1 MLHLL
6 FNTPSA
12 FRVSSWLSQLGETAF
27 GPSKMT
33 PKNKRLRPFLS
44 RQGLPLAGRQLSVI
58 FSYYVHSKKGSGRS
72 LVKSKEVLTCS
83 VWAVVRVIRPCFLR
97 GAQNILYVFVAAEI
111 PKASTRPIL
120 VSTLELPRLLQYL
133 RGMMRYAWLIISEQ
147 SLASCGSHGP
157 LCPKLIQCMGE
168 HQKNWW
174 MDVNGCSSP

>member
-83 VWAVVRVIRPCFLR
+83 VWAVVRVIRPCFWGVPKTYYMCLLR
-97 GAQNILYVFVAAEI
+97 LTSPKPQPVQFWCLLLSYPDSCSIWEVWWGMHVWSFLNNLLLPAAPRGPSAPNWFNVWVNIKKTCE
-111 PKASTRPIL
+111 
-120 VSTLELPRLLQYL
+120 
-133 RGMMRYAWLIISEQ
+133 
-147 SLASCGSHGP
+147 
-157 LCPKLIQCMGE
+157 
-168 HQKNWW
+168 W
-174 MDVNGCSSP
+174 M

>member
-12 FRVSSWLSQLGETAF
+12 FRISSWLSQLGETAF

-97 GAQNILYVFVAAEI
+97 GAQNICVCCGWN
-111 PKASTRPIL
+111 P
-120 VSTLELPRLLQYL
+120 
-133 RGMMRYAWLIISEQ
+133 Q
-147 SLASCGSHGP
+147 SLNPSNFGVYSWATQTPAVSERYDEVCMFDHFWTISCFLRLPGAP
-157 LCPKLIQCMGE
+157 LPQIDSMYGWTSK
-168 HQKNWW
+168 
-174 MDVNGCSSP
+174 